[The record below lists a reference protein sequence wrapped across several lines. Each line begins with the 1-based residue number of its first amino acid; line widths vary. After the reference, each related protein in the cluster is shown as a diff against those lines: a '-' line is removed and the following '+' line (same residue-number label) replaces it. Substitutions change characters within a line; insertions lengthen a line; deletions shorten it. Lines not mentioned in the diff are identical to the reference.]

1 MATTKAK
8 AEYKAGARDGDGDG
22 LVQDGTEFER
32 PEGYELGAIDG
43 DGDGTVQDGTKN
55 ARPVARKDELPK
67 NLKDAVSI
75 KYIGTSDVRE
85 LSDVDLGDVNGE
97 TAYRLTW
104 DSTNNFTIP
113 AKELPLTVVEFLN
126 EQPDFFINF

>member
-8 AEYKAGARDGDGDG
+8 ATYKADARDGDGDG
-22 LVQDGTEFER
+22 LVQDGSEFER
-32 PEGYELGAIDG
+32 PEGYELGAVDG
-43 DGDGTVQDGTKN
+43 DGDGTVQDGTPN
-55 ARPVARKDELPK
+55 ARPVSRKDELPK
-67 NLKDAVSI
+67 NLKDVVSI

-85 LSDVDLGDVNGE
+85 LSDVDLGDIRDE

-104 DSTNNFTIP
+104 DASNNFVIP
-113 AKELPLTVVEFLN
+113 AKELPMNVLEFLS